1 MNFKKIIPKKLLVL
15 FLFFGTIITG
25 SLFAQNNSVAT
36 LPGDHGRWIGT
47 IEGSMVDEQGSGLV
61 YEFVF
66 KEDGNVDVTKH
77 MTVRKLEQSF
87 TWKMEGADIVITG
100 DGSGPIGELSGRT
113 ITYIDKTRF
122 EFKHTD
128 GVADVE
134 IRKSKPFW
142 SWMHL
147 LFLLVVLMVGNEVS
161 RYFKIAPYILYFVL
175 PIVLI
180 PHWLN
185 AGFDG
190 WFRWIKLYSAV
201 AGGVFFT
208 LYRFNGIDGKKWAKF
223 VVMLILGI
231 NIAEAVMQ
239 DFSQPNLPNIINA
252 IAGVLCIFTM
262 SRWMGIKR
270 DEQKPHDMLWPGMTT
285 LWILAYDI
293 WNITFVYINF
303 PNTVALSFIV
313 LLAPTV
319 AAIWIKKGTYLQA
332 RAYTLAIYMM
342 YLFTFK
348 SFADNSLGLTFVIP
362 LPRSENF
369 VLTLAIISLLFNL
382 VYFILHY
389 RWRLTKKAPANI
401 EVGQN
406 ESVLV

>member
-1 MNFKKIIPKKLLVL
+1 MNLLFIKKESWIMFLGL
-15 FLFFGTIITG
+15 FIAF
-25 SLFAQNNSVAT
+25 FAQYSQTSANS
-36 LPGDHGRWIGT
+36 LPGDHGKWIGT
-47 IEGSMVDEQGSGLV
+47 LEGSMVDEQGSGLV
-61 YEFVF
+61 YEFNF
-66 KEDGNVDVTKH
+66 SEDGTVDLTKH
-77 MTVRKLEQSF
+77 MTVRTVKQSF
-87 TWKMEGADIVITG
+87 SWQMVGNDIQLSG
-100 DGSGPIGELSGRT
+100 DSNGPIGELADRT
-113 ITYIDKTRF
+113 ISYIDDSKF
-122 EFKHTD
+122 EFKHVD
-128 GVADVE
+128 GLTNVE

-147 LFLLVVLMVGNEVS
+147 LFLLVVLMVGNELS
-161 RYFKIAPYILYFVL
+161 RYFKIAPYILYFIL

-208 LYRFNGIDGKKWAKF
+208 IFRFNGIDTKTWAKF

-231 NIAEAVMQ
+231 NIAEAVLQ
-239 DFSQPNLPNIINA
+239 DFTQPNTANLINA
-252 IAGVLCIFTM
+252 IAGVLCILTM

-293 WNITFVYINF
+293 WNVVFVYINF
-303 PNTVALSFIV
+303 PNTVAFTFIV
-313 LLAPTV
+313 LLAPTI

-342 YLFTFK
+342 YLFSFK
-348 SFADNSLGLTFVIP
+348 SFADNNLGMTFVVP
-362 LPRSENF
+362 LPRSESL
-369 VLTLAIISLLFNL
+369 VMAAAIFSLLFN
-382 VYFILHY
+382 VFYFVMHY
-389 RWRLTKKAPANI
+389 RWRFTGKAPQNM

-406 ESVLV
+406 ESVLT